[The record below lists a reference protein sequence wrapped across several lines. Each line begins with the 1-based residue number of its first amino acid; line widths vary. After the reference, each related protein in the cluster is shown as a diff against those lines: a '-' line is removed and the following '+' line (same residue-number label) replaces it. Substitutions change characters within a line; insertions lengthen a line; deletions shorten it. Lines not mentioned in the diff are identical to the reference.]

1 MELISNKQYEDYLSH
16 HGILGQKWGVRRYQN
31 SDGTLTS
38 AGKKRL
44 SSKKEPSKAQ
54 TYKEKTEAYKS
65 RMKQIKTMSD
75 QELSNRLSRLEKEK
89 KVRELDYE
97 ETYPGSKFAKD
108 VLSGSG
114 SMLASAVRKYGTA
127 AAVWGIGKAVEAV
140 AGNDVASAI
149 DKYIKKK

>member
-1 MELISNKQYEDYLSH
+1 MDLISNDQYEEYLSH

-44 SSKKEPSKAQ
+44 SNKKEPSKAQ
-54 TYKEKTEAYKS
+54 VYKEKTEAYKS

-89 KVRELDYE
+89 KIRELDYE
-97 ETYPGSKFAKD
+97 ETYPGRKFAKD

-127 AAVWGIGKAVEAV
+127 AAVWGIGKAVGAV
-140 AGNDVASAI
+140 AGDDVASAI